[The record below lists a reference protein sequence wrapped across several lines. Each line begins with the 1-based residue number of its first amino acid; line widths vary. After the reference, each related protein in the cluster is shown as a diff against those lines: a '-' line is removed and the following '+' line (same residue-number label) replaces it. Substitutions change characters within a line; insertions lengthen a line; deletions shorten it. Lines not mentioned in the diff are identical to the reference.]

1 MYKPSYISGY
11 KFGTSMKNSDS
22 SLLKLNMT
30 KMFFVCFW
38 WRIPHQSDAF
48 AQIVEGTFLATT
60 SHWSYSI
67 KCHRKHTG
75 FDL

>member
-1 MYKPSYISGY
+1 
-11 KFGTSMKNSDS
+11 MKNSNS
-22 SLLKLNMT
+22 SPLELSMT
-30 KMFFVCFW
+30 KIFLFLVENLH
-38 WRIPHQSDAF
+38 PSDAF